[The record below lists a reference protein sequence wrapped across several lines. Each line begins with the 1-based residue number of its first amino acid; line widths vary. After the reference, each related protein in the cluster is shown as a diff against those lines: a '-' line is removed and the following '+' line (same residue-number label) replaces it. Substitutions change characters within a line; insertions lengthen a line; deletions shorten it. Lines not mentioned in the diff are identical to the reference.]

1 MFAVLYAIIDTFM
14 GTMADGK
21 KVLDVKNER
30 WQGFVIESR
39 DIIKNIGKDSCE
51 LPNKV
56 QLK

>member
-1 MFAVLYAIIDTFM
+1 M

-51 LPNKV
+51 LP
-56 QLK
+56 